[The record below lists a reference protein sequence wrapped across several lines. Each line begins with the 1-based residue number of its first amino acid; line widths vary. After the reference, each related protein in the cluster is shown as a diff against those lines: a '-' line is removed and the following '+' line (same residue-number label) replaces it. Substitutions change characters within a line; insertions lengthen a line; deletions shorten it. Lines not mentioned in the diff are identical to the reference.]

1 MRFTR
6 STRAAA
12 VLTALALTVAACGAE
27 EEAVEETP
35 AAPETTEETTEEP
48 AAAEPL
54 LMGYLL
60 PETGQL
66 AFLGPPM
73 ISGVQMAVEEINA
86 AGGVLGSSVELIS
99 ADEAGD
105 AGRAA
110 EEGNRLLAAGVKA
123 IVGAASTSMTLS
135 VIDAVT
141 SAGVVQC
148 SPSNTGIGLTS
159 YPDKGFYFRT
169 APSDVL
175 QAPVLAETILNSGAT
190 NVAVVAR
197 ADDYGRPFLEE
208 TVRNLESRGA
218 TVALQEAYDPEAG
231 TFDSVVEAMLNS
243 GADAYAVI
251 SFVEGAQIVS
261 GLLAAGIAPTQLFGA
276 DGIAGAAFADNFS
289 GPEVLEGMT
298 FTAPTAIVPPAF
310 EERLLAFN
318 PDLVDF
324 LFAPNSYD
332 CTNLIALAAIQGGS
346 TDSAVIRDNMIS
358 VTTGDNVCT
367 TFGECLPFL
376 EAGDTIAYQASSGG
390 ALNLIEVREGGGE
403 PSQGVIEVSRW
414 VDGEFV
420 SQGTVTGNLIVE

>member
-1 MRFTR
+1 MRFTKSSR
-6 STRAAA
+6 TAAA
-12 VLTALALTVAACGAE
+12 LAAVALTVAACGG
-27 EEAVEETP
+27 EEATSD
-35 AAPETTEETTEEP
+35 
-48 AAAEPL
+48 PL
-54 LMGYLL
+54 KLGYLL

-73 ISGVQMAVEEINA
+73 ISGVQMAVQEIND
-86 AGGVLGSSVELIS
+86 AGGLLGSPIEVTS

-110 EEGNRLLAAGVKA
+110 EEGNRLLAAGVQA

-148 SPSNTGIGLTS
+148 SPSNTGIGLTT
-159 YPDKGFYFRT
+159 YPDAGYYFRT

-175 QAPVLAETILNSGAT
+175 QAPVLAETILNSGAA

-197 ADDYGRPFLEE
+197 ADDYGRPFMEE
-208 TVRNLESRGA
+208 TVANLESRGA
-218 TVALQEAYDPEAG
+218 TVTLQEAYDPESA

-261 GLLAAGIAPTQLFGA
+261 GLLAAGVAPTQIFGA
-276 DGIAGAAFADNFS
+276 DGIAGAAFADNFES
-289 GPEVLEGMT
+289 PAVLEGMT
-298 FTAPTAIVPPAF
+298 FTAPTALVPPDF
-310 EERLLAFN
+310 EARLLAFN

-332 CTNLIALAAIQGGS
+332 CVNLIALAAVQGGS
-346 TDSAVIRDNMIS
+346 TDSATIRDNMIA
-358 VTTGDNVCT
+358 VTTGDNECT
-367 TFGECLPFL
+367 TYAECLPFL
-376 EAGDTIAYQASSGG
+376 EDGETIAYQSSAGG

-403 PSQGVIEVSRW
+403 PSQGTIEVSQW
-414 VDGEFV
+414 VNGEFT
-420 SQGTVTGNLIVE
+420 SQGLVTGNLIAE

>member
-6 STRAAA
+6 SSKTAA
-12 VLTALALTVAACGAE
+12 VLAAVALTVAACGG
-27 EEAVEETP
+27 EEATSD
-35 AAPETTEETTEEP
+35 
-48 AAAEPL
+48 PL
-54 LMGYLL
+54 KLGYLL

-73 ISGVQMAVEEINA
+73 ISGVQMAVQEINN
-86 AGGVLGSSVELIS
+86 AGGLLGNDIELTS

-110 EEGNRLLAAGVKA
+110 EEGNRLLAAGVQA
-123 IVGAASTSMTLS
+123 IVGAASTGMTMS
-135 VIDAVT
+135 VIDAIT

-148 SPSNTGIGLTS
+148 SPSNTGIGLTT
-159 YPDKGFYFRT
+159 YPDAGYYFRT

-175 QAPVLAETILNSGAT
+175 QAPVLAETILASGAT

-197 ADDYGRPFLEE
+197 ADDYGQPFLAE

-218 TVALQEAYDPEAG
+218 AVALQEAYDPESA
-231 TFDSVVEAMLNS
+231 TFDSVVEAMVNS
-243 GADAYAVI
+243 GADAFAVI

-261 GLLAAGIAPTQLFGA
+261 GLLAAGIAPTQIFGA

-289 GPEVLEGMT
+289 GADVLEGMT
-298 FTAPTAIVPPAF
+298 FTAPTALVPADF
-310 EERLLAFN
+310 EARLLAFN

-332 CTNLIALAAIQGGS
+332 CVNLIALAAVQGGS
-346 TDSAVIRDNMIS
+346 TDSATIRDNMIA
-358 VTTGDNVCT
+358 VTTGDNECT
-367 TFGECLPFL
+367 TYAECLPFL
-376 EAGDTIAYQASSGG
+376 EDGETIAYQSSAGG

-403 PSQGVIEVSRW
+403 PSQGTIEVSKW
-414 VDGEFV
+414 VNGEFT
-420 SQGTVTGNLIVE
+420 SLGLVTGNLIVV

>member
-12 VLTALALTVAACGAE
+12 VLAAVALTVAACGTD
-27 EEAVEETP
+27 EATEETP
-35 AAPETTEETTEEP
+35 AAPETGGET
-48 AAAEPL
+48 AAVDPL
-54 LMGYLL
+54 LLGYLL

-73 ISGVQMAVEEINA
+73 IAGVQLAVQEIND
-86 AGGVLGSSVELIS
+86 AGGLLGSPIELIS

-148 SPSNTGIGLTS
+148 SPSNTGIGLTT

-175 QAPVLAETILNSGAT
+175 QAPVLAETILNSGAQ
-190 NVAVVAR
+190 NIAVVAR
-197 ADDYGRPFLEE
+197 ADDYGTPFLEE
-208 TVRNLESRGA
+208 TVKNLESRGA
-218 TVALQEAYDPEAG
+218 TVVLQEAYDPESA
-231 TFDSVVEAMLNS
+231 TFDSVVEAMVAS

-261 GLLAAGIAPTQLFGA
+261 GLLAAGIPPTQLFGA
-276 DGIAGAAFADNFS
+276 DGIAGAAFADNFA

-298 FTAPTAIVPPAF
+298 FTAPTALVPDAF
-310 EERLLAFN
+310 RERLLAFQ

-332 CTNLIALAAIQGGS
+332 CVNLIALAAVQAGS
-346 TDSAVIRDNMIS
+346 TDSAAIRDNMIS

-367 TFGECLPFL
+367 TFAECLPFL
-376 EAGDTIAYQASSGG
+376 EAGNTIAYQASAGG

-403 PSQGVIEVSRW
+403 PSQGTIEVSKW
-414 VDGEFV
+414 VNGEFT
-420 SQGTVTGNLIVE
+420 SQGLVTGNLTVG